1 MTRMPERETHLLE
14 KDLRAA
20 LPELRLLRDEPMKH
34 HCSFRIGGPAALF
47 AEPASEEE
55 LTALRRFLWKRG
67 AEPVVIGSGTNLL
80 IADAGLTA
88 QSMVIRIGEG
98 LDAIAFDD
106 GATVYAGAGVALSR
120 LALAAR
126 DRGLSGLEF
135 AHGIP
140 GSLGGGVA
148 MNAGAYGGEMKDVVA
163 SARYLDAAGEV
174 HETPDLDFAYRHSR
188 FTTGG
193 DGSVILGA
201 TLCLTPGDPSEIG
214 ARMRELMARRAAS
227 QPLDKPSAGST
238 FKRPANG
245 YAAALI
251 DGAGLKGFTIGGAQ
265 VSEKHAGFVVN
276 AGNAT
281 CDDVLK
287 LMEHIQK
294 TVETRFGVLLEPEV
308 KILR

>member
-1 MTRMPERETHLLE
+1 MQ
-14 KDLRAA
+14 
-20 LPELRLLRDEPMKH
+20 LLRNEPMKN
-34 HCSFRIGGPAALF
+34 HCSFRIGGPAELF

-55 LTALRRFLWKRG
+55 LIALCRHLREKG

-80 IADAGLTA
+80 VADEGLDRV
-88 QSMVIRIGEG
+88 VIHVGAG
-98 LDAIAFDD
+98 LDAIAFD
-106 GATVYAGAGVALSR
+106 GETVTAGAGIPLSR

-140 GSLGGGVA
+140 GSLGGGVI
-148 MNAGAYGGEMKDVVA
+148 MNAGAYDGEMKDAVTSV
-163 SARYLDAAGEV
+163 RYLDADGEV
-174 HETPDLDFAYRHSR
+174 RETSDPGFAYRHSR
-188 FTTGG
+188 FADEPGC
-193 DGSVILGA
+193 VILGA
-201 TLCLTPGDPSEIG
+201 TLRLTPGDPAEIG
-214 ARMRELMARRAAS
+214 AKMRELMARRSAS

-238 FKRPANG
+238 FKRPASG

-265 VSEKHAGFVVN
+265 VSEKHAGFVIN
-276 AGNAT
+276 TGNAA
-281 CDDVLK
+281 CADVLK

-294 TVETRFGVLLEPEV
+294 TVEARYGVLLEPEV